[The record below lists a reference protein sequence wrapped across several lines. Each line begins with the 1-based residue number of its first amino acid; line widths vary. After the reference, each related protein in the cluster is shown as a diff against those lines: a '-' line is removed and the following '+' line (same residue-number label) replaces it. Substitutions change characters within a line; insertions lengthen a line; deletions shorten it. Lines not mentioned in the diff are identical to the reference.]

1 MLSLLVLLLG
11 AVVLIYFIQ
20 TRQAAAA
27 SAGPAPQTAVVRQ
40 GNLVISASGTG
51 ALAVSNEIDLSFT
64 TSGQVTGVFVKP
76 GDLVETGT
84 LLAQIDDQQA
94 QIAYTQAKQ
103 AYQELTSAA
112 AIASAEQQAAQAQ
125 SDLMSAKYQLEYL
138 ISPEVLHWETE
149 IAKGRETLK
158 QAKISA
164 EASPSNQDTQL
175 DLKKAKDFL
184 SFAQDKLKEAWKL
197 YEDEYV
203 PNTFRLVEDKNG
215 NDIYLV
221 PTELEIQLA
230 RTAID
235 ESQKKVNDSQEYYD
249 VLTGASIPEDASSD
263 ALVKLLQAERDLQ
276 DAQAALDGMKIFA
289 PITGTILSVDTA
301 LGDSVRTKTDTNTDT
316 ETPTGTVIV
325 MADLSQLELE
335 FYLDAAD
342 WSLAAVGNQ
351 AEVTFDVLPDQTF
364 TGQVAQLDTELYQSN
379 NSSFVKGIVQF
390 DNTLDGIHLPI
401 GASASVDIIHAR
413 ADNAV
418 LVPIEALRET
428 SPGKYVVF
436 LDENGTLTQRTVE
449 IGLQDQLYAEVKS
462 GLNPGDVVST
472 DWVNSD

>member
-1 MLSLLVLLLG
+1 
-11 AVVLIYFIQ
+11 
-20 TRQAAAA
+20 
-27 SAGPAPQTAVVRQ
+27 
-40 GNLVISASGTG
+40 
-51 ALAVSNEIDLSFT
+51 
-64 TSGQVTGVFVKP
+64 
-76 GDLVETGT
+76 
-84 LLAQIDDQQA
+84 
-94 QIAYTQAKQ
+94 
-103 AYQELTSAA
+103 
-112 AIASAEQQAAQAQ
+112 
-125 SDLMSAKYQLEYL
+125 
-138 ISPEVLHWETE
+138 
-149 IAKGRETLK
+149 
-158 QAKISA
+158 
-164 EASPSNQDTQL
+164 
-175 DLKKAKDFL
+175 
-184 SFAQDKLKEAWKL
+184 
-197 YEDEYV
+197 
-203 PNTFRLVEDKNG
+203 
-215 NDIYLV
+215 
-221 PTELEIQLA
+221 LA

-390 DNTLDGIHLPI
+390 DNTLDGIDLPI

>member
-1 MLSLLVLLLG
+1 
-11 AVVLIYFIQ
+11 
-20 TRQAAAA
+20 
-27 SAGPAPQTAVVRQ
+27 
-40 GNLVISASGTG
+40 
-51 ALAVSNEIDLSFT
+51 
-64 TSGQVTGVFVKP
+64 VTGVFVKP

-84 LLAQIDDQQA
+84 LLAQIDDRQA

-103 AYQELTSAA
+103 AYQELTSSA

-149 IAKGRETLK
+149 IAKGQETLK

-164 EASPSNQDTQL
+164 DASPSNQDTQL

-249 VLTGASIPEDASSD
+249 VLTGTSIPEDASSD

-276 DAQAALDGMKIFA
+276 DAQAALDGTKIFA
-289 PITGTILSVDTA
+289 PITGAILSVDTA

-390 DNTLDGIHLPI
+390 DNTLDGIDLPI

-418 LVPIEALRET
+418 LVPIEALHET